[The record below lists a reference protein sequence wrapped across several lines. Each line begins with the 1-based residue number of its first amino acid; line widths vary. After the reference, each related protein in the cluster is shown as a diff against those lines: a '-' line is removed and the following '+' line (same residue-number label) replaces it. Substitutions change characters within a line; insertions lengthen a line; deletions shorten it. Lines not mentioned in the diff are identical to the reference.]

1 MTKKICEL
9 CGKESKTLS
18 EHHLIPKQWGGK
30 NSPVVLLCINCHNQL
45 HALFTNR
52 ELSYKFNSI
61 DKIKE
66 QERIKPYLN
75 FIKDKDPDI
84 EIPIKRSRYVRKKG
98 RY

>member
-1 MTKKICEL
+1 MNSVEKNQKLYQNTTLFPNNVVEKI
-9 CGKESKTLS
+9 
-18 EHHLIPKQWGGK
+18 HLWF
-30 NSPVVLLCINCHNQL
+30 LLCINCHNQL